1 MRFSG
6 GCFLSVLTPS
16 PPIPSLQLIFVQ
28 QTELAFERDA
38 VFVFVIQVS
47 KGLKLLARLVRLLS
61 PQQLEDLVV
70 QLMRVMPLVATEATG
85 LKLSEEAENLVK
97 RLLCGA
103 IKNALDRMP
112 FVQPLNIVRRVKA
125 NMPNDAT
132 MAQAVWGA
140 VRHGVAR
147 WQRMR
152 FIRSTH
158 FFTDLVFPLNRW
170 AADLSQSC
178 CSRQM
183 LSCASAIWRLT

>member
-1 MRFSG
+1 MRFLG
-6 GCFLSVLTPS
+6 RLLSAPAHACSSNTLFCIS
-16 PPIPSLQLIFVQ
+16 FFIQ

-61 PQQLEDLVV
+61 PQQLEDLIV

-97 RLLCGA
+97 RPLCGA
-103 IKNALDRMP
+103 IKSALDRMP

-125 NMPNDAT
+125 NMPNDVT

-140 VRHGVAR
+140 VRHGVEGG
-147 WQRMR
+147 WESTMR
-152 FIRSTH
+152 SRPSFHRPS
-158 FFTDLVFPLNRW
+158 FF
-170 AADLSQSC
+170 AA
-178 CSRQM
+178 
-183 LSCASAIWRLT
+183 